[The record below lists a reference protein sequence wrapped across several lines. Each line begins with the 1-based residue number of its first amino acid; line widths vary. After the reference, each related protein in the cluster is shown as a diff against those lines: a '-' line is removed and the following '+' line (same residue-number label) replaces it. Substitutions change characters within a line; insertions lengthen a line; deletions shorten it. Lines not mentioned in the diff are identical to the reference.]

1 MLNEKE
7 KKLLSFIISE
17 IRSKGYPPSIREMKE
32 CIGVKSLRGVTY
44 HLNNLQKKGFI
55 HRESLSRSIS
65 ILPRSYSLKNELND
79 SNEDR
84 FISIPI
90 LGKIAAGNPIFAEE
104 NITDYI
110 HVSKQIA
117 KDSNNYY
124 ALRVTGDSMLGDH
137 ILDND
142 IVIIK
147 KQNYAKDGEII
158 VAILNDE
165 ATIKRVFIEKGYY
178 RLQPSNP
185 KYEPLLTTELI
196 IGGVL
201 VGLIRNYNN
210 LNKWR

>member
-1 MLNEKE
+1 
-7 KKLLSFIISE
+7 
-17 IRSKGYPPSIREMKE
+17 
-32 CIGVKSLRGVTY
+32 
-44 HLNNLQKKGFI
+44 
-55 HRESLSRSIS
+55 
-65 ILPRSYSLKNELND
+65 
-79 SNEDR
+79 
-84 FISIPI
+84 
-90 LGKIAAGNPIFAEE
+90 
-104 NITDYI
+104 
-110 HVSKQIA
+110 
-117 KDSNNYY
+117 
-124 ALRVTGDSMLGDH
+124 MLGDH